1 MPPRHHPLGPPLP
14 PTTPLQP
21 PSTPHGY
28 PPSHHHHLSQQQHR
42 DGGGP
47 PTPRQP
53 NPQNIP
59 TSVHSTPSTA
69 RTPNTHNA
77 PMMGAAATTTSSQ
90 SSVPPPHH
98 HHTSSS
104 LPLASHL
111 STPGALSTSTT
122 SYTDDEK
129 GRGSYKCGRCGV
141 PKKGHV
147 CPYQPKVKRRPEDAI
162 PEMKCVSTQVEMD
175 EVRLFLLPRFD
186 ITDFGS
192 FEHYY
197 FI

>member
-1 MPPRHHPLGPPLP
+1 MPPGHGPAP
-14 PTTPLQP
+14 PPMTPLQP

-28 PPSHHHHLSQQQHR
+28 PPSNHHQLAQQQHR
-42 DGGGP
+42 SGGGP

-53 NPQNIP
+53 NPPNI
-59 TSVHSTPSTA
+59 HSTPSTA
-69 RTPNTHNA
+69 RTSNTHNA

-90 SSVPPPHH
+90 SLVPPPHH
-98 HHTSSS
+98 HHTSVSS

-175 EVRLFLLPRFD
+175 EVRCFVFAA
-186 ITDFGS
+186 FV
-192 FEHYY
+192 
-197 FI
+197 